1 MQPPKRDPTALVMAI
16 VLVGLLL
23 FLYLGDTRFE
33 SCEKYKGNN
42 WDYNYCL
49 GK

>member
-1 MQPPKRDPTALVMAI
+1 MQPPSTLSVMAI
-16 VLVGLLL
+16 ALACLLL
-23 FLYLGDTRFE
+23 FLYFGDTRFE